1 MTNPG
6 DRQDATP
13 AGATVAEAAAR
24 LGVTPDAVRRR
35 LHRGTLAGAKTAE
48 GEWRVWF
55 PDSPPGPRLD
65 DRQDAARTRQD
76 AAPAEAEGLRAHVT
90 DLRDEIEFLRAQLA
104 QRSREL
110 AAERER
116 FDVLHREALG
126 RIPALGAGQ
135 DAPVAAQDAPGATET
150 AGAARG
156 APRPWWRRLVG
167 R

>member
-1 MTNPG
+1 MTDPG

-55 PDSPPGPRLD
+55 PDSPPGPRPD
-65 DRQDAARTRQD
+65 DRQDAARTRPD
-76 AAPAEAEGLRAHVT
+76 AAPAEAEVLRAHVT
-90 DLRDEIEFLRAQLA
+90 DLRDEVVYLRAQLA

-135 DAPVAAQDAPGATET
+135 DAPEARQDGPHAAEAADPSPGLW
-150 AGAARG
+150 ARV
-156 APRPWWRRLVG
+156 RRLLG